1 MRAQTIHEQQ
11 RLRLLAGA
19 VIARHYSRPLTLAS
33 VAWALASSPRQVQR
47 AYARSGSSFSEELL
61 TVRLAAATQL
71 LAQQPGIPVED
82 VARLV
87 GYRRATHFARAFR
100 AQYGLSPGRYR
111 ERAWKATVAEAVSG
125 NAAVSAHLQ
134 V

>member
-19 VIARHYSRPLTLAS
+19 MIARHYSRPLTLAS

-61 TVRLAAATQL
+61 AVRLSAATQL
-71 LAQQPGIPVED
+71 LAQQPGIPVAD

-100 AQYGLSPGRYR
+100 GRYGLSPSLYR
-111 ERAWKATVAEAVSG
+111 QRARTVAATQDAGGDVAVHM
-125 NAAVSAHLQ
+125 HLQ
-134 V
+134 L